1 MRDVSPQYSK
11 AMVTKSISKLIDQ
24 AILPAAILIIGKM
37 GGLFLTVYLLHLNF
51 TVQPASFLKILPT
64 VHLPDQT
71 SYILAENYSNL
82 AMFMLASVGTIF
94 VITRAHFLHE
104 SHISPRL
111 RAKLARLNL
120 EALIASS
127 YKLYHQA
134 AIWLTFL
141 WLSTGF
147 LMLSTIAKIT
157 YPQISIIAF
166 IVAANF
172 SWVFALDVEKE
183 VEIQRNQI

>member
-1 MRDVSPQYSK
+1 
-11 AMVTKSISKLIDQ
+11 MVTKSISKLIDQ
-24 AILPAAILIIGKM
+24 AILPAAILIVGKM
-37 GGLFLTVYLLHLNF
+37 AGLFLTVYFMHLNF
-51 TVQPASFLKILPT
+51 TVEPATFLKILPT
-64 VHLPDQT
+64 IHFADHT

-82 AMFMLASVGTIF
+82 AMFTLASIGTIF
-94 VITRAHFLHE
+94 VITRAHFLHQ
-104 SHISPRL
+104 SHISPKVQ
-111 RAKLARLNL
+111 AKLARFNL
-120 EALIASS
+120 ESLIASS

-157 YPQISIIAF
+157 YPQISIIAL

-172 SWVFALDVEKE
+172 SWVFALDIEKE
-183 VEIQRNQI
+183 IQISRGQL

>member
-1 MRDVSPQYSK
+1 
-11 AMVTKSISKLIDQ
+11 MVTKSISKLIDQ
-24 AILPAAILIIGKM
+24 AILPALILIIGKM
-37 GGLFLTVYLLHLNF
+37 GGLFLTVYLLHLDVA
-51 TVQPASFLKILPT
+51 VQPASFLKILPT
-64 VHLPDQT
+64 VHFPDPQA
-71 SYILAENYSNL
+71 YILAENYSNL
-82 AMFMLASVGTIF
+82 AMFTLASLGTIF

-104 SHISPRL
+104 SHISPSL
-111 RAKLARLNL
+111 QAKLARLNL
-120 EALIASS
+120 EVLIASS

-147 LMLSTIAKIT
+147 LVLSTILNIT
-157 YPQISIIAF
+157 YPQISIIAV

-183 VEIQRNQI
+183 LEIQRGQI